1 MINLGFQINGTSV
14 RVVGIYSKIRARD
27 ETEGMHCTTVSWD
40 ASSLH
45 ALQNGSIFDSWSS
58 KLCFL
63 TRSLKTVSGIGTN
76 ITCSSALRAVF
87 SAPWLQPLPA
97 APHRAAPSCNQKRYP
112 ALQGAPGILCRKH
125 CPGGSH
131 TKRAVKSFYLFELL
145 SGSVVLGKEG
155 CEGGSTERSYTGLSC
170 SIRRASLTP
179 LSKSLQLETL
189 QQHTLNR
196 TNIWFCFVL
205 FAVAFFFRLYLHWSN
220 KRLFVVGYECVCVY
234 SSSGMP

>member
-1 MINLGFQINGTSV
+1 MQVPYIHC
-14 RVVGIYSKIRARD
+14 KIDPFLTA
-27 ETEGMHCTTVSWD
+27 GV
-40 ASSLH
+40 AS
-45 ALQNGSIFDSWSS
+45 
-58 KLCFL
+58 FL

-87 SAPWLQPLPA
+87 SAPWLQPLLA
-97 APHRAAPSCNQKRYP
+97 APHRAAPSCNQKRCP
-112 ALQGAPGILCRKH
+112 ALQGAPGSLCRKH

-131 TKRAVKSFYLFELL
+131 TKRAVKSFYLFELF

-155 CEGGSTERSYTGLSC
+155 WEGGSTEKSFMGFSC
-170 SIRRASLTP
+170 SIRRASLTS
-179 LSKSLQLETL
+179 LSKSLHLETL

-205 FAVAFFFRLYLHWSN
+205 FAVAFFFRLHLHWSN